1 MRYDGTVDVRGG
13 VLAWWR
19 TSRVWG
25 VLRVAAAPSPVVAAL
40 MALYLGVMAG
50 SYPEGPSV
58 GNVLGSCKGRWGEEQ
73 YSLT

>member
-1 MRYDGTVDVRGG
+1 M
-13 VLAWWR
+13 
-19 TSRVWG
+19 WG

>member
-1 MRYDGTVDVRGG
+1 M
-13 VLAWWR
+13 
-19 TSRVWG
+19 WG

-58 GNVLGSCKGRWGEEQ
+58 GNVLGSCRGRWGGERRG
-73 YSLT
+73 LA